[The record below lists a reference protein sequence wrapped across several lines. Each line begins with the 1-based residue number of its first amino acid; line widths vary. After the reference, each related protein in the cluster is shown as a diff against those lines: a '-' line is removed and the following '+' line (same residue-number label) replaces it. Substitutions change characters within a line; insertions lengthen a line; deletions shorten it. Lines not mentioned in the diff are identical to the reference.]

1 MRTEADIARIVREVL
16 DDLGKGTQYGEAQHE
31 NVQHGA
37 VQHENVRRSGAHP
50 KAAGGTAR
58 FAGEASARL
67 SHAGADITLEAAET
81 LMKRVEAQAIEMGMR
96 VVTAVADSHGNPVAV
111 RCMDGAYAGSF
122 DVALNK
128 TYTAAAFQMST
139 EELGTLSAPDRP
151 LYGIQ
156 YTNQGRIVIFGGG
169 IPLWADGQ
177 LIGSFG
183 VSGGTAEQDTAL
195 AHFAEQVFAE
205 MAGGSRKG

>member
-1 MRTEADIARIVREVL
+1 MRTEEDVIARIVQAVL
-16 DDLGKGTQYGEAQHE
+16 EERGRKPGDSGTDPGAQ
-31 NVQHGA
+31 NGPARQSRGD
-37 VQHENVRRSGAHP
+37 
-50 KAAGGTAR
+50 GTAR
-58 FAGEASARL
+58 PLRTDEPVRL
-67 SHAGADITLEAAET
+67 SHAGADITLEAAEA
-81 LMKRVEAQAIEMGMR
+81 LMKRVETKAAEMGMR

-139 EELGTLSAPDRP
+139 EELGTLSAPGRP

-169 IPLWADGQ
+169 IPLWAGGCM
-177 LIGSFG
+177 IGSFG

-195 AHFAEQVFAE
+195 AHFAERAFAE
-205 MAGGSRKG
+205 MGSGRQQEF

>member
-16 DDLGKGTQYGEAQHE
+16 DDLGKGTQYGEVQRVDARHE
-31 NVQHGA
+31 NVQHSET
-37 VQHENVRRSGAHP
+37 HSET
-50 KAAGGTAR
+50 AGGTAL
-58 FAGEASARL
+58 FAGEAAARL
-67 SHAGADITLEAAET
+67 SHAGADITLEAAEA
-81 LMKRVEAQAIEMGMR
+81 LMKRVEAKAAEMGMR

-122 DVALNK
+122 DIALNK

-139 EELGTLSAPDRP
+139 EELGTLSAPGRP

>member
-1 MRTEADIARIVREVL
+1 MRTEADIARIVRAVL
-16 DDLGKGTQYGEAQHE
+16 EDLGKGTQYGE
-31 NVQHGA
+31 VQH
-37 VQHENVRRSGAHP
+37 SGAHP
-50 KAAGGTAR
+50 ETAGVGTR
-58 FAGEASARL
+58 FAGEAAARL
-67 SHAGADITLEAAET
+67 SHEGADITLEAAER
-81 LMKRVEAQAIEMGMR
+81 LMKRVEARAREMGMR

-139 EELGTLSAPDRP
+139 EELGGLSAPGKP

-169 IPLWADGQ
+169 IVLRADGRM
-177 LIGSFG
+177 IGSFG

-205 MAGGSRKG
+205 MVKGNGTPNNGSF